1 MNTHRAEYESALDR
15 LRADMA
21 RRDIKTARRDN
32 RLLWAIIGLAIAV
45 IVVLARLVV
54 VG

>member
-1 MNTHRAEYESALDR
+1 MNTHQAEYESALDR

-21 RRDIKTARRDN
+21 RRDIETAKRDN

-45 IVVLARLVV
+45 IVALARLVV
-54 VG
+54 G